1 MDFFV
6 HPQKQPRPKFVAPPN
21 GPPSFGPLVAGAA
34 LTLVVLAVALVVFVK
49 NYLDAHRAVAD
60 VVGGLLIALVVAII
74 LSAIGGLV
82 AAVRWAWGRAGEV
95 KPDEHGIVP
104 VPKKALRASGLD
116 LATLPNAQR
125 TAYARAVRVIPDG
138 VTSVSQSMLPR
149 ETSVEAIEVSEPE
162 PVKSKLFIDLMRE
175 GTIVPGSVPYIG
187 ETPEETVRARWKED
201 LGSMVIVGQSGA
213 GKTVAATTLGLQAVM
228 SGGCLMIG
236 DPHAG
241 DDDSLAAM
249 LSPLSSRLRSVA
261 QSPEEIADMLEH
273 AVAIIDER
281 YKPGNTERSPIFVT
295 VDEITKLM
303 LSKAAKRIEAA
314 LMSIGVEGRKVNINA
329 ALFAQLG
336 TIAKLGE
343 VRDAATTTFVFR
355 SRPDQARYA
364 IGEKVNVD
372 IRKYPDGCCY
382 LMTRRVEY
390 PRVQMPLVT
399 RNDVSQ
405 VAAGL
410 EGVSAGQVPYRVP
423 SNLPSTSLP
432 GLGSGQ
438 IIDLVG
444 RQREGSG
451 KANRALPSK
460 YRYTSEEGDRIMR
473 MWKVD
478 KLMPAQMVK
487 EIKGIDSN
495 GGRDYI
501 GWRDAALEVIR
512 EREQGAEEEGEA

>member
-1 MDFFV
+1 MDLFV
-6 HPQKQPRPKFVAPPN
+6 HPPKQPRPRGGAGTSEQSISPLALFAGLAVLVVTVALVLFVWSYLHAH
-21 GPPSFGPLVAGAA
+21 PLVAEIFGA
-34 LTLVVLAVALVVFVK
+34 V
-49 NYLDAHRAVAD
+49 
-60 VVGGLLIALVVAII
+60 IVVAVMV
-74 LSAIGGLV
+74 LIGAG
-82 AAVRWAWGRAGEV
+82 AWGAVERARTV

-104 VPKKALRASGLD
+104 VSRKAVRQSGLG
-116 LATLPNAQR
+116 LTSIPAAQR
-125 TAYARAVRVIPDG
+125 EALARATRIIPEG
-138 VTSVSQSMLPR
+138 VQTVSQSMLPNQPTIDVTPVG
-149 ETSVEAIEVSEPE
+149 EGSEPI
-162 PVKSKLFIDLMRE
+162 KSRLFIDLLRE
-175 GTIVPGSVPYIG
+175 GVIVPGSVPYIG

-201 LGSMVIVGQSGA
+201 LGSMVIVGQSGS
-213 GKTVAATTLGLQAVM
+213 GKTIAATSLGLQAVM
-228 SGGCLMIG
+228 SGGRLMIG

-249 LSPLSSRLRSVA
+249 LSPLSSRTRSVA
-261 QSPEEIADMLEH
+261 QSPAEIADMLEH

-281 YKPGNTERSPIFVT
+281 YKAGNKDRSPIFVT

-303 LSKAAKRIEAA
+303 LSKEAKRIEAA

-336 TIAKLGE
+336 TISKLGE

-399 RNDVSQ
+399 RNDVAQ

-410 EGVSAGQVPYRVP
+410 EDVSAGQMPYTGAFQV
-423 SNLPSTSLP
+423 PSTSLP
-432 GLGSGQ
+432 GAFQ
-438 IIDLVG
+438 AEVIDITG

-451 KANRALPSK
+451 KANRTLPSK
-460 YRYTSEEGDRIMR
+460 YTYTSDEADLIMR
-473 MWKVD
+473 MFTVD
-478 KLMPAQMVK
+478 KLMPAQMVL
-487 EIKGIDSN
+487 ELKGIDSN

-512 EREQGAEEEGEA
+512 ERMQGAEEAGEE

>member
-1 MDFFV
+1 MDLFV
-6 HPQKQPRPKFVAPPN
+6 HPPKQPRPVRPVEQSSVS
-21 GPPSFGPLVAGAA
+21 GFGPLVLFAGVA
-34 LTLVVLAVALVVFVK
+34 LLVVAVALVLFVRS
-49 NYLDAHRAVAD
+49 YLHKHPAVAD
-60 VVGGLLIALVVAII
+60 VVGGLLIALVVAFI
-74 LSAIGGLV
+74 LSAIGALIAG
-82 AAVRWAWGRAGEV
+82 VRWAVGRAGMV

-104 VPKKALRASGLD
+104 VSRKAIRASGLD
-116 LATLPNAQR
+116 LQTLPAVQR
-125 TAYARAVRVIPDG
+125 TAYARATRVIPEG
-138 VTSVSQSMLPR
+138 VTTVSQSMLPR
-149 ETSVEAIEVSEPE
+149 ETPAEAIEVSEPE
-162 PVKSKLFIDLMRE
+162 PMKSKLFIDLMRE

-228 SGGCLMIG
+228 SGGRLMIG

-281 YKPGNTERSPIFVT
+281 YKPGNQERSPIFVT
-295 VDEITKLM
+295 IDEITKLM
-303 LSKAAKRIEAA
+303 LSKTAKRIEAA

-336 TIAKLGE
+336 TISKLGE

-399 RNDVSQ
+399 RNDVAQ

-410 EGVSAGQVPYRVP
+410 EGVSAGQVPYKVP
-423 SNLPSTSLP
+423 SVLPSTSLP

-444 RQREGSG
+444 RQREGGG
-451 KANRALPSK
+451 KANQALPSK
-460 YRYTSEEGDRIMR
+460 YVYTSEEGDRIMR

-478 KLMPAQMVK
+478 KAMPAQMVK
-487 EIKGIDSN
+487 EIKGIDSD
-495 GGRDYI
+495 GGRAYI

-512 EREQGAEEEGEA
+512 EREQGAEEAGED

>member
-1 MDFFV
+1 MMG
-6 HPQKQPRPKFVAPPN
+6 RPPLRTAPSTPT
-21 GPPSFGPLVAGAA
+21 SSRQSEYGPLIAGAA
-34 LTLVVLAVALVVFVK
+34 LAVVVFSVSLVLFLK
-49 NYLDAHRAVAD
+49 SYLHSHPAVAD
-60 VVGGLLIALVVAII
+60 VVGGLLIALVIAII

-82 AAVRWAWGRAGEV
+82 AGVRWAWERAGEV

-104 VPKKALRASGLD
+104 LNKKALRASGLD
-116 LATLPNAQR
+116 LATVPNAQR
-125 TAYARAVRVIPDG
+125 TAFARATRVIPEG
-138 VTSVSQSMLPR
+138 VTTVSQSMLRDERPA
-149 ETSVEAIEVSEPE
+149 EAIEVSEPE
-162 PVKSKLFIDLMRE
+162 PAKSKLFIDLMRD

-201 LGSMVIVGQSGA
+201 LGSMVIVGFSGA
-213 GKTVAATTLGLQAVM
+213 GKTVAATDLGLQAAM
-228 SGGCLMIG
+228 AGGRLMAG

-249 LSPLSSRLRSVA
+249 LSPLPSRILSVA
-261 QSPEEIADMLEH
+261 QSPGEIADMLEH
-273 AVAIIDER
+273 AVAIIDQR
-281 YKPGNTERSPIFVT
+281 YQPGNTERAPIFIT
-295 VDEITKLM
+295 VDELTKLM
-303 LSKAAKRIEAA
+303 LSKEAKRIEAA
-314 LMSIGVEGRKVNINA
+314 LMSIGVEGRKVNVNA
-329 ALFAQLG
+329 AMFAQLG
-336 TIAKLGE
+336 TISKMGA
-343 VRDAATTTFVFR
+343 VRDVATTTFVFR

-399 RNDVSQ
+399 RNDVAQ

-410 EGVSAGQVPYRVP
+410 DGVSAGQVPYGVP
-423 SNLPSTSLP
+423 STLPSTDA
-432 GLGSGQ
+432 GRLGGGRV
-438 IIDLVG
+438 IELVG

-451 KANRALPSK
+451 KANSALPSK
-460 YRYTSEEGDRIMR
+460 YRYTSDETDRIMR

-478 KLMPAQMVK
+478 KAMPAQMVK

-512 EREQGAEEEGEA
+512 EREQGAEEAGEE

>member
-1 MDFFV
+1 MDLFV
-6 HPQKQPRPKFVAPPN
+6 HPPKGQRGHGPAPQR
-21 GPPSFGPLVAGAA
+21 GPDYGPLI
-34 LTLVVLAVALVVFVK
+34 
-49 NYLDAHRAVAD
+49 
-60 VVGGLLIALVVAII
+60 VVGGLAILACVIALI
-74 LSAIGGLV
+74 LFVRSYLQAHPTVSNAIGTLLVALLFVVILGLIVAV
-82 AAVRWAWGRAGEV
+82 AAVARWAWERAGTV
-95 KPDEHGIVP
+95 KPDEYGIIP
-104 VPKKALRASGLD
+104 VPRKALRQSGLD
-116 LATLPNAQR
+116 LQTLPAVQK
-125 TAYARAVRVIPDG
+125 TAFARATRVIPEG
-138 VTSVSQSMLPR
+138 VTTVSQSMLRDERP
-149 ETSVEAIEVSEPE
+149 IEVVEPE
-162 PVKSKLFIDLMRE
+162 PEIVKSKLFIDLLKD
-175 GTIVPGSVPYIG
+175 GVIVPGSVPYIG

-213 GKTVAATTLGLQAVM
+213 GKTVAATTLGLQATM
-228 SGGCLMIG
+228 AGGRLMVG

-249 LSPLSSRLRSVA
+249 LSPLPSRLRSVA

-273 AVAIIDER
+273 AVSIIDER

-303 LSKAAKRIEAA
+303 LSKVARRIEAA

-399 RNDVSQ
+399 RNDVAQ

-410 EGVSAGQVPYRVP
+410 EGISAGQMPYTPAFREP
-423 SNLPSTSLP
+423 SGSLP
-432 GLGSGQ
+432 GAFRADV
-438 IIDLVG
+438 IDISG

-460 YRYTSEEGDRIMR
+460 YQYTSDEADRIMR

-512 EREQGAEEEGEA
+512 DRERGAEDEGEA